1 MAWYEGSVVV
11 GPTQHSHEWEN
22 KKKGWTTNAEGLSSC
37 FLCNLHLTSSPLR
50 VCVLW
55 HKSRA
60 VVFDSMSGYQNE
72 MPGLGCLPLLAFAV
86 AIYPDPFPIL
96 RSCHHV
102 VFCFHFCFVARAF
115 AGHVMMSCHF
125 LNRLKKRE
133 GKKLARLL
141 ISPLA
146 QKPNIAFYLQ
156 LYNRRRDNAKLLLR
170 LFEGIFAA

>member
-1 MAWYEGSVVV
+1 M
-11 GPTQHSHEWEN
+11 
-22 KKKGWTTNAEGLSSC
+22 
-37 FLCNLHLTSSPLR
+37 
-50 VCVLW
+50 CVLW

-125 LNRLKKRE
+125 LNRLTE
-133 GKKLARLL
+133 ARRQE
-141 ISPLA
+141 IGA
-146 QKPNIAFYLQ
+146 FTNFAFGAFYLQ
-156 LYNRRRDNAKLLLR
+156 LYNKQKKGQCKTAS
-170 LFEGIFAA
+170 